1 MKKGDAQRQIYANCT
16 TLEEVIEASRLSEIR
31 KQFPR
36 FSSSRDAART
46 TPERIRMLFESGV
59 DFNWSKKEEGFRR

>member
-16 TLEEVIEASRLSEIR
+16 ALEEVIDASRLSEIR

-46 TPERIRMLFESGV
+46 TPERIRMLFKSGIN
-59 DFNWSKKEEGFRR
+59 FNWSGGM

>member
-1 MKKGDAQRQIYANCT
+1 MKKGDAQRKIYANCT
-16 TLEEVIEASRLSEIR
+16 TLDEVIEASRLSEIR

-46 TPERIRMLFESGV
+46 TPERIKMLFESGV
-59 DFNWSKKEEGFRR
+59 NFNWSGGM

>member
-16 TLEEVIEASRLSEIR
+16 TLEEVIEASHLSEIR

-46 TPERIRMLFESGV
+46 TTDRIRMLFKSGIN
-59 DFNWSKKEEGFRR
+59 FNWSGGM

>member
-16 TLEEVIEASRLSEIR
+16 TLEEVIDASRLSEIR

-46 TPERIRMLFESGV
+46 TPERVKLLFESGV
-59 DFNWSKKEEGFRR
+59 NFNWSKKEGFWR

>member
-16 TLEEVIEASRLSEIR
+16 TLEEVIDASRLSEIR

-36 FSSSRDAART
+36 FSSSRDVART
-46 TPERIRMLFESGV
+46 TPERIRILFKSGIN
-59 DFNWSKKEEGFRR
+59 FNWSGGM